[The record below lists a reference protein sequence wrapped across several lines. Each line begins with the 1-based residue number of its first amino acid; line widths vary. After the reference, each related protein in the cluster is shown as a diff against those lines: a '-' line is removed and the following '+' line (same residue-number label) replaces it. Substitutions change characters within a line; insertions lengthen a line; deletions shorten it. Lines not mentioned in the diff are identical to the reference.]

1 MRLFFVL
8 ALILA
13 LLVTIFAV
21 QNNANTDIA
30 FLFWG
35 VTGSQALVLMITLT
49 LGIVIGV
56 LLMLPST
63 VRRRLELADL
73 RRKLRTLEARAIS
86 GAAMERPEQ
95 SMESGPAGRT
105 PPPAG

>member
-30 FLFWG
+30 FLFWS
-35 VTGSQALVLMITLT
+35 VAGSQALVLMITLT

-56 LLMLPST
+56 LLMLPGT
-63 VRRRLELADL
+63 VRRRLEVADL
-73 RRKLRTLEARAIS
+73 RRKLRTLEGRAIS
-86 GAAMERPEQ
+86 SAAVDRAKEPT
-95 SMESGPAGRT
+95 ESEPAGRT